1 MICKN
6 CGANIES
13 DSKFCAFCGCKCESE
28 NEAENALNMVVQ
40 NNIAEPVHEDKIA
53 ENNNKNSQTEQQN
66 IGIDIREQNN
76 ETAENDNHSASET
89 ETLNK
94 TPQIDYSYSASANVV
109 DTASSALSLAV
120 KRKKF

>member
-53 ENNNKNSQTEQQN
+53 ENNNKNSQTEQQH
-66 IGIDIREQNN
+66 IGIDIR
-76 ETAENDNHSASET
+76 
-89 ETLNK
+89 
-94 TPQIDYSYSASANVV
+94 
-109 DTASSALSLAV
+109 
-120 KRKKF
+120 